1 MPSRQPNGPVAPRA
15 AHNTAVL
22 PTSIRRATHTRSVS
36 GQMALPITLPGLDDT
51 TARKRRTAHASLFPP
66 STTRARWLLTFGCPA
81 CGTWHHGYADSRE
94 SAGGPRTAPCGRIVT
109 IKIARAYGD
118 QPPADRGRA
127 R

>member
-15 AHNTAVL
+15 AHRTAIL
-22 PTSIRRATHTRSVS
+22 PTSIRRHADRRIIPEQ
-36 GQMALPITLPGLDDT
+36 GYLPGLDDT

-66 STTRARWLLTFGCPA
+66 STTRARWLITFGCPA

-94 SAGGPRTAPCGRIVT
+94 TAGGPRTAPCGRIVT
-109 IKIARAYGD
+109 IKIARAYD